1 MTLTCTGARCRRES
15 RKKRFHDAQPGTKY
29 QDSRNSTPSLLGER
43 AHVEKPKAI
52 GPDHVHHEHD
62 EDGAGNERKFQVALF
77 SGSNRLVQ
85 AHGPKLGG
93 RIKGATVYERLVGQA
108 ALDPLADIGEC
119 GGGDASP
126 GTEEDNDDAFDVGL

>member
-1 MTLTCTGARCRRES
+1 MRSLERNTKTRAILLLHYLANGLMWRS
-15 RKKRFHDAQPGTKY
+15 RKLSDQIMFIRSTTKMAPGM
-29 QDSRNSTPSLLGER
+29 SAR
-43 AHVEKPKAI
+43 
-52 GPDHVHHEHD
+52 
-62 EDGAGNERKFQVALF
+62 FQVALF

-108 ALDPLADIGEC
+108 ALDPLADIGKC